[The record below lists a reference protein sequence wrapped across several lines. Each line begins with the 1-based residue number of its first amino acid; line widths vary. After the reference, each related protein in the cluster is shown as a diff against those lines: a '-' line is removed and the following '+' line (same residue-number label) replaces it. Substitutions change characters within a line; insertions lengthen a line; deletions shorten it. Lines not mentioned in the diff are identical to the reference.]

1 MWQGLGWRHADV
13 ASAGCASRRPRRRG
27 AAPTVNGIDHVATA
41 SIGVTYAKLARAGHT
56 GHTGR
61 VTADEV
67 LQDADAA
74 TYRAKDLGKDRYEVF
89 ERSRPRSIPLD
100 RAELASV
107 EGK

>member
-1 MWQGLGWRHADV
+1 
-13 ASAGCASRRPRRRG
+13 
-27 AAPTVNGIDHVATA
+27 
-41 SIGVTYAKLARAGHT
+41 
-56 GHTGR
+56 

-74 TYRAKDLGKDRYEVF
+74 MYRAKDLGKDRYEVF
-89 ERSRPRSIPLD
+89 EHSRPRSIPLD